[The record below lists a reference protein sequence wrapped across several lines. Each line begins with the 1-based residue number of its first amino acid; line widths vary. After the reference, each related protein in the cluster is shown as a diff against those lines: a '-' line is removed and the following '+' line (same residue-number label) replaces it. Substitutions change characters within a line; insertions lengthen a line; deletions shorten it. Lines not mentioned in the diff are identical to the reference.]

1 MEKVLCSFDAEGR
14 EVLDTTPVEMPLN
27 YRHPPSMAEMIRTA
41 IRQEMSQQ
49 AAASGM
55 ESFEEADDFVV
66 DEEDEFVSPYQLT
79 EMQEEIPSGLRR
91 KEHEYGK
98 VGDTVGGGAQ
108 AGGGVGGVASGV
120 VGASAGKAVAHPG
133 DGGSVQTSTGGL
145 SQAAGKV

>member
-1 MEKVLCSFDAEGR
+1 MDKVLCSFDEQGR

-49 AAASGM
+49 AASKGM

-91 KEHEYGK
+91 KEHEYGQ
-98 VGDTVGGGAQ
+98 VGDTVGGGTSSVS
-108 AGGGVGGVASGV
+108 GGGRASDSI
-120 VGASAGKAVAHPG
+120 VGASEGKAGVTPG
-133 DGGSVQTSTGGL
+133 S
-145 SQAAGKV
+145 GKSA